1 MDIYIRSKKTKK
13 WSYISTAVI
22 RIGVET
28 FEVSGHKDEDTHWI
42 NGIKG
47 NDNDGNIVWEE
58 GTSIIGYPITYE
70 RVHSTQ
76 RIYTITLNNDNEKIV
91 FKTWKD
97 FVRVDVINPCNEDF
111 SGSLGLMG
119 SYPDGKSIGRV
130 NSKSLMDDRNVFGQE
145 WQVLASDP
153 KIFHSIEGPQYPSR
167 CELPSK
173 NSLRR
178 RLAES
183 EIPRAEA
190 EILCSNISKI
200 EEHDLC
206 VFDVMA
212 TSDKSTVN
220 AY

>member
-28 FEVSGHKDEDTHWI
+28 FEVSGRKDEDTHWI

-58 GTSIIGYPITYE
+58 GTSITGYPITYQ

-76 RIYTITLNNDNEKIV
+76 RKYTITLNNDNEQIV

-97 FVRVDVINPCNEDF
+97 FVRIDVINPCNEDF
-111 SGSLGLMG
+111 TGSLGLMG
-119 SYPDGKSIGRV
+119 SYPDGKSTGRV
-130 NSKSLMDDRNVFGQE
+130 NLKSLMDDRNVFGQE

-167 CELPSK
+167 CELSSK
-173 NSLRR
+173 YSLRR
-178 RLAES
+178 RLAKS